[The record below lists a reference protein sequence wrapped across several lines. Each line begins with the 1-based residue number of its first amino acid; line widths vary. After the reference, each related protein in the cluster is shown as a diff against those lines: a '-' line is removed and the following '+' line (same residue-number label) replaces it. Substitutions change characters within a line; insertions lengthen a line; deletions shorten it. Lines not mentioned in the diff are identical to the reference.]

1 MDEHQITGGP
11 VGYSLRLCENR
22 EDLAACVRIQ
32 KEIWGY
38 AENDLYPLRLFVNLS
53 HIGGH
58 VLGVFTTEG
67 ELVGYVASMPA
78 FHGKRRYLHSL
89 SLGIVPAHEN
99 RGLGKALKLAQRNLA
114 LSTGINSIEWSFD
127 PLRAKNANL
136 NLNRLGA
143 VVCRYEPDYYGQVES
158 RFQQGLPS
166 DRLIAEWQL
175 KSPRVKR
182 AIAGKPVRD
191 PRRKPSREVE
201 IPIDIDDL
209 IRSSIDEARS
219 CQERVRG
226 LFQQYFEH
234 KLVVTGFAH
243 DEKSAHYLLEPYE
256 N

>member
-11 VGYSLRLCENR
+11 VGYSLRRCDNR

-38 AENDLYPLRLFVNLS
+38 ADNDLYPLRLFVNLS
-53 HIGGH
+53 RIGGH

-67 ELVGYVASMPA
+67 ELVGFVASMPA
-78 FHGKRRYLHSL
+78 FHGRLRYLHSL
-89 SLGIVPAHEN
+89 SLGIVPSHEN

-127 PLRAKNANL
+127 PLRARNANL
-136 NLNRLGA
+136 NINRLGA
-143 VVCRYEPDYYGQVES
+143 VVRRYEPDYYGQVES

-166 DRLIAEWQL
+166 DRLIAEWHL

-182 AIAGKPVRD
+182 AIAGKAVRD
-191 PRRKPSREVE
+191 PLRKPSRVVE
-201 IPIDIDDL
+201 IPAEIDAL
-209 IRSSIDEARS
+209 IRTNIAEARS
-219 CQERVRG
+219 WQERVRS
-226 LFQQYFEH
+226 LFQQYFED
-234 KLVVTGFAH
+234 KLVVTGFARN
-243 DEKSAHYLLEPYE
+243 EKSARYLLEPYE